1 MFFELWKSKKANI
14 FIRLFA
20 FFHTDEKD
28 DRLQLGLETFLFGRN
43 FAQAA
48 IVSTEEDRQTKRE
61 HPENA
66 GQPGRSRVDNLSKMN
81 ILLEYVDLI
90 LDTTMTYTEY
100 RLLI

>member
-1 MFFELWKSKKANI
+1 MFFELWKSKKQI
-14 FIRLFA
+14 FLYVFLL

-28 DRLQLGLETFLFGRN
+28 DGLQLGLEAFLFGRN

-66 GQPGRSRVDNLSKMN
+66 GQPGRRRVDNLSKMN
-81 ILLEYVDLI
+81 ISLEYVDLI

>member
-1 MFFELWKSKKANI
+1 MIVFWIAEKEKTNI
-14 FIRLFA
+14 LYVFLLFY
-20 FFHTDEKD
+20 TDEKD
-28 DRLQLGLETFLFGRN
+28 DGLQLGLEAFLFGRN

-66 GQPGRSRVDNLSKMN
+66 GQPGRRRVDNLSKMN
-81 ILLEYVDLI
+81 ISLEYVDLI

>member
-1 MFFELWKSKKANI
+1 MIVFWIVEKEKTNI
-14 FIRLFA
+14 LYVFFA

-28 DRLQLGLETFLFGRN
+28 NRLQLGLETFLFGRN

-66 GQPGRSRVDNLSKMN
+66 SQPGSRCVDNLSKNKMN
-81 ILLEYVDLI
+81 ISLEKK
-90 LDTTMTYTEY
+90 
-100 RLLI
+100 